1 MRRAQLLPFSL
12 AMISAIVLA
21 TLYFVASSPSQLE
34 TEMAPTQTEQIPS
47 RDPAESVS
55 QTNSF
60 ENAPNTDA
68 SNSSVVTHA
77 GVNRSLPACGPGDEE
92 VVGECL
98 GQFLSM
104 RFDSERR
111 DDGWADATERTIVDG
126 LTQISTVTR
135 VASLTVECR
144 ETVCRLQ
151 MAFPTVDYVP
161 TKGTPERDVALV
173 STVFRP
179 LLARAGLRPII
190 VPYPRRVDYPER
202 IYYFAR

>member
-1 MRRAQLLPFSL
+1 MRRAQLLPFSFV
-12 AMISAIVLA
+12 IGAIVL
-21 TLYFVASSPSQLE
+21 TTFHFVRPSPQQLE
-34 TEMAPTQTEQIPS
+34 APVAPTHFERVSKQA
-47 RDPAESVS
+47 PADAVS
-55 QTNSF
+55 QTNSL
-60 ENAPNTDA
+60 ENTPNTDA
-68 SNSSVVTHA
+68 SNSVKPA
-77 GVNRSLPACGPGDEE
+77 GGNRSLPMCGPGDEE

-104 RFDSERR
+104 QFDAESR
-111 DDGWADATERTIVDG
+111 DDSWADATERSIVDG
-126 LTQISTVTR
+126 LTEISTVTT

-161 TKGTPERDVALV
+161 TKGAHERDVALV

-179 LLARAGLRPII
+179 LLASAGLRPII